1 MRIIPGRAA
10 GCADFYH
17 HRTIKPQAYTAG
29 GFFHICR
36 RRLQRGFAMEVG
48 ALRRFNHIINPQ
60 TGRAIIVP
68 MDHGVSDGVP
78 RGLRDMAQAVQ
89 DMDEGMADAVLL
101 HKGLI
106 HKAKYESH
114 MRLGFIMH
122 ISASTSLSRRPNK
135 KMLVGDVEE
144 AVRLGADAVSIH
156 INLGDD
162 DESMMMSDAG
172 KVAKECSLWGMPL
185 LMMVYARGHDV
196 DSFDPHN
203 IAHCARVGAELGA
216 DIVKVPYTGDPE
228 TFADVV
234 ADCGVP
240 VLIAGGPKLDS
251 TRKLLEMVHGSLQAG
266 GSGLSV
272 GRNVFEHPH
281 RVTLL
286 HALRAM
292 VHQGASVEEALDIMG
307 EK

>member
-1 MRIIPGRAA
+1 
-10 GCADFYH
+10 
-17 HRTIKPQAYTAG
+17 
-29 GFFHICR
+29 
-36 RRLQRGFAMEVG
+36 MEVG
-48 ALRRFNHIINPQ
+48 SLRRFNRIINPK

-68 MDHGVSDGVP
+68 MDHGMSDGAP
-78 RGLRDMAQAVQ
+78 RGLRNMAKAIH

-106 HKAKYESH
+106 HKADYESH

-162 DESMMMSDAG
+162 DESLMMADAG
-172 KVAKECSLWGMPL
+172 RIAKECSLWGMPL

-196 DSFDPHN
+196 DSYDPRN

-234 ADCGVP
+234 DDCGVP

-251 TRKLLEMVHGSLQAG
+251 TRKLLEMVYGSLQAG

-272 GRNVFEHPH
+272 GRNVFEHPR
-281 RVTLL
+281 RVELL
-286 HALRAM
+286 KALRAM
-292 VHQGASVEEALDIMG
+292 VHGNATVEEALELMG
-307 EK
+307 EKE

>member
-68 MDHGVSDGVP
+68 MDHGVSDGAP

-272 GRNVFEHPH
+272 GRNVFEHPFQH
-281 RVTLL
+281 KYY
-286 HALRAM
+286 
-292 VHQGASVEEALDIMG
+292 QQNPY
-307 EK
+307 

>member
-1 MRIIPGRAA
+1 
-10 GCADFYH
+10 
-17 HRTIKPQAYTAG
+17 
-29 GFFHICR
+29 
-36 RRLQRGFAMEVG
+36 MEVG
-48 ALRRFNHIINPQ
+48 ALRRFNRIINPK

-68 MDHGVSDGVP
+68 MDHGVSDGAP
-78 RGLRDMAQAVQ
+78 SGLRNMAQAVQ
-89 DMDEGMADAVLL
+89 DMDDGMADAVLL

-106 HKAKYESH
+106 HKAKYEAH
-114 MRLGFIMH
+114 MRLGFILH
-122 ISASTSLSRRPNK
+122 ISASTSLSHRPNR

-172 KVAKECSLWGMPL
+172 RVAKECSLWGMPL

-196 DSFDPHN
+196 DSYDPHN

-228 TFADVV
+228 SFARVTE
-234 ADCGVP
+234 DCGVP

-251 TRKLLEMVHGSLQAG
+251 TRKLLEMVHGSLVAG
-266 GSGLSV
+266 GAGLSV
-272 GRNVFEHPH
+272 GRNVFEHPR
-281 RVTLL
+281 RVDLL
-286 HALRAM
+286 HGLRAM
-292 VHQGASVEEALDIMG
+292 VHNGASVEEALEIIG
-307 EK
+307 EE

>member
-1 MRIIPGRAA
+1 
-10 GCADFYH
+10 
-17 HRTIKPQAYTAG
+17 
-29 GFFHICR
+29 
-36 RRLQRGFAMEVG
+36 MEVG
-48 ALRRFNHIINPQ
+48 SLRRFNRIINPK

-68 MDHGVSDGVP
+68 MDHGMSDGAP
-78 RGLRDMAQAVQ
+78 RGLRNMAKAIH

-106 HKAKYESH
+106 HKADYESH

-162 DESMMMSDAG
+162 DESLMMSDAG
-172 KVAKECSLWGMPL
+172 KIAKECSLWGMPL

-196 DSFDPHN
+196 DSYDPHN

-234 ADCGVP
+234 EDCGVP

-251 TRKLLEMVHGSLQAG
+251 TRKLLEMVYGSLQAG

-272 GRNVFEHPH
+272 GRNVFEHPR
-281 RVTLL
+281 RVELL
-286 HALRAM
+286 KALRAM
-292 VHQGASVEEALDIMG
+292 VHGNATVEEALELMG
-307 EK
+307 EKE

>member
-1 MRIIPGRAA
+1 
-10 GCADFYH
+10 
-17 HRTIKPQAYTAG
+17 
-29 GFFHICR
+29 
-36 RRLQRGFAMEVG
+36 MEVG
-48 ALRRFNHIINPQ
+48 SLRRFNRIINPK

-68 MDHGVSDGVP
+68 MDHGMSDGAP
-78 RGLRDMAQAVQ
+78 RGLRNMVKAIH

-106 HKAKYESH
+106 HKADYESH

-162 DESMMMSDAG
+162 DESLMMADAG
-172 KVAKECSLWGMPL
+172 KIAKECSLWGMPL

-196 DSFDPHN
+196 DSYDPRN

-216 DIVKVPYTGDPE
+216 DIVKVSYTGSPE
-228 TFADVV
+228 TFQRVTECCCAPVV
-234 ADCGVP
+234 
-240 VLIAGGPKLDS
+240 IAGGERIDS
-251 TRKLLEMVHGSLQAG
+251 TRKLLQMVYDSLQAG
-266 GSGLSV
+266 GAGLSI
-272 GRNVFEHPH
+272 GRNVFEHPR
-281 RVTLL
+281 RVDLM
-286 HALRAM
+286 RAM
-292 VHQGASVEEALDIMG
+292 NALVHSNASVDDAMAIVG
-307 EK
+307 ED